1 MTNVSKQQLTAE
13 VADKLRLQLARI
25 FDNVPVQKSKNLFDA
40 LLSESEQ
47 IMLAKRLAVILLIH
61 QKVGVS
67 EIAKRVLVSDATV
80 RTLQKQYKTGRY
92 APLVSHC
99 TSHSFDSK
107 KFWQTLEVV
116 LRGGLPPRGKDRWQW
131 MQSRP

>member
-13 VADKLRLQLARI
+13 VGDKLRLQLARI
-25 FDNVPVQKSKNLFDA
+25 FDNVPLQKSKNLFEA

-47 IMLAKRLAVILLIH
+47 IMLAKRLAVILLVH
-61 QKVGVS
+61 QKVSVS

-80 RTLQKQYKTGRY
+80 RALRAQYKEGRY
-92 APLVSHC
+92 MPLISHC
-99 TSHSFDSK
+99 TSSSFDSH

-116 LRGGLPPRGKDRWQW
+116 LRGGLPSRGKDRWRW
-131 MQSRP
+131 VQSRP